1 MKKALIVALVALS
14 PIAFAQVPQKI
25 QLPPQSKLIDDV
37 VVPVPSEIFGVL
49 DKLGRPNWTAVQ
61 RSSKSVAS
69 PIGDQPQTALLL
81 GAVIWMG
88 DAIAG
93 GIESALG
100 EKKMRDRDA

>member
-1 MKKALIVALVALS
+1 MI
-14 PIAFAQVPQKI
+14 
-25 QLPPQSKLIDDV
+25 
-37 VVPVPSEIFGVL
+37 
-49 DKLGRPNWTAVQ
+49 
-61 RSSKSVAS
+61 
-69 PIGDQPQTALLL
+69 TALQLVIAIVLL